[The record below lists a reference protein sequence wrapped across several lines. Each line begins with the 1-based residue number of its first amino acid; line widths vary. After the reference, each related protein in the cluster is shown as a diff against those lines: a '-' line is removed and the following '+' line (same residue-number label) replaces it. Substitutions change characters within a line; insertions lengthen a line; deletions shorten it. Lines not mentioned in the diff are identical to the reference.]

1 MEKEVQFTGILSDKA
16 QENPDFFN
24 WNRVK
29 LCYCDGASF
38 SGDGQNEAL
47 LSGCSGGGLAA
58 ILRYDEFRN
67 LFPGST
73 KVKCLSDAGL
83 FLDKFYFS
91 SKHKVK
97 HLGAFKF
104 DFQSIVEF
112 QSVKNNLPRHGLSS
126 F

>member
-1 MEKEVQFTGILSDKA
+1 MRYADQ
-16 QENPDFFN
+16 
-24 WNRVK
+24 
-29 LCYCDGASF
+29 
-38 SGDGQNEAL
+38 AL

-112 QSVKNNLPRHGLSS
+112 QSVKNNLPRLCTNHLLSRQTNKP
-126 F
+126 FFI